1 MANDLLDSIGN
12 GDNGEVVDLLAG
24 LGEGSDAEAWMPNT
38 AGQGVQG
45 TVVAVGTTTSEYT
58 SEPIPVV
65 TIETDGGDKV
75 RVTGYQSV
83 LRREIE
89 ECAPQ
94 RGDMFAVKYLGKKT
108 TKDGKREF
116 HAYKAATRRGA
127 GAGARSGGGK
137 APF

>member
-12 GDNGEVVDLLAG
+12 GDNGEVVDLLDG
-24 LGEGSDAEAWMPNT
+24 LGEGSDANAWVPT
-38 AGQGVQG
+38 EAGQGIQG
-45 TVVAVGTTTSEYT
+45 TVLAVGTTTSEYT
-58 SEPIPVV
+58 SDPIPVV
-65 TIETDGGDKV
+65 TLETAAGDKV

-89 ECAPQ
+89 EAAPQ
-94 RGDMFAVKYLGKKT
+94 RGDLFAVKYLGRKS

-127 GAGARSGGGK
+127 GSRAGSGK
-137 APF
+137 PPF

>member
-12 GDNGEVVDLLAG
+12 DDAGEVVDLLDG
-24 LGEGSDAEAWMPNT
+24 LGEGSDAQAWMPT
-38 AGQGVQG
+38 EAGQGIQG
-45 TVVAVGTTTSEYT
+45 TVLAVGTTTSEYT

-65 TIETDGGDKV
+65 TLETAAGEKV

-89 ECAPQ
+89 EAAPQ
-94 RGDMFAVKYLGKKT
+94 RGDLFAVKYLGRKS

-116 HAYKAATRRGA
+116 HAYKAATRRG
-127 GAGARSGGGK
+127 GGTRSAGGGK
-137 APF
+137 PPF